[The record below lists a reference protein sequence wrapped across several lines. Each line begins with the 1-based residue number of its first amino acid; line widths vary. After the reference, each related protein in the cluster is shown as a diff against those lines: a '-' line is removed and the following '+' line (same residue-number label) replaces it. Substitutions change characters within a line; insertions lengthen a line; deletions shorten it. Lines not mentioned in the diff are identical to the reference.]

1 MNRAWATLR
10 ERRGLMWKFA
20 LVIALVCWPGVY
32 KNLYGLNVMT
42 TAGFFAIL
50 TISVGLIL
58 GQAGQLSF
66 GHAAFYG
73 IGAYAAALLAMKAH
87 WPTPVGL
94 IAGGVIAAL
103 IALVVG
109 RPVLK
114 LRYFYLA
121 LATIGLGQ
129 IFLVLVLELRDFTGG
144 EHGLGPI
151 PPLELFGFTVDTYL
165 SKYYVIWAFV
175 LVILLFTQRSLRNRV
190 GRSLRALATSEIAAS
205 TLGVR
210 TANWK
215 LLAFVLSAFYCGI
228 AGGLFAY
235 LTSAI
240 SPGAFTFTA
249 GVLPVV
255 MMLVGGETTMWGGVV
270 GAIVMT
276 WVGNI
281 PGLQTWSGIVFS
293 VIMLL
298 LLIFLPGG
306 ITGGLSAAQRARVQG
321 LFSRGRKPD
330 AVECAV
336 GAESG
341 LHPDQC
347 ETEMPLP
354 VAPVIAGSPPA
365 EAERG
370 VLLDDLA
377 TREHLPLGDE
387 PLLRVEGVSVQFGG
401 LKAVN
406 DVSITVNE
414 GAISALIGP
423 NGAGKTTLFNVI
435 SSLQKPSAGRVWFGG
450 TEVTSSA
457 AAATAR
463 LGMARTFQNLRIFP
477 NMSVLDNVLIG
488 CHRHEH
494 AGIVGCGL
502 GTPGQRAEEKT
513 SRARAFDA
521 LELVGMADHAFRPA
535 ASLPYG
541 QQRLVEIAR
550 ALASE
555 PKLLLLDEPAAGMN
569 AEERAYLVDRIA
581 TIRAAGV
588 TVLLVEHDIELV
600 MGISEDVSVL
610 DYGKL
615 IASGRPEM
623 VRADKGVISAYL
635 GVDSDREQDLCLTR
649 HLLDIDSEDLL
660 VVEDLSTAY
669 GAIEALHGVS
679 LSVPKGEIVAVL
691 GANGA
696 GKTTLLHTISGL
708 LRPKGGRVTYQGAD
722 ITRLAA
728 DKIVARGLCHVPEGR
743 QLFPTLSVE
752 DNLLMGSSGRKKS
765 AAELAED
772 IAYIY
777 ELFPVLGRAAR
788 ADGRHPVGRRAADAG
803 HRPRA
808 DRAPRVADPRRAL
821 HGTRAPGRGAH
832 LRSAGHTEPTGLDH
846 VDGRAERGD
855 GALGRPP
862 RRRPADGERDAL
874 RQGHRAETG

>member
-1 MNRAWATLR
+1 M
-10 ERRGLMWKFA
+10 
-20 LVIALVCWPGVY
+20 
-32 KNLYGLNVMT
+32 
-42 TAGFFAIL
+42 
-50 TISVGLIL
+50 
-58 GQAGQLSF
+58 
-66 GHAAFYG
+66 
-73 IGAYAAALLAMKAH
+73 
-87 WPTPVGL
+87 
-94 IAGGVIAAL
+94 
-103 IALVVG
+103 
-109 RPVLK
+109 
-114 LRYFYLA
+114 
-121 LATIGLGQ
+121 
-129 IFLVLVLELRDFTGG
+129 
-144 EHGLGPI
+144 
-151 PPLELFGFTVDTYL
+151 
-165 SKYYVIWAFV
+165 
-175 LVILLFTQRSLRNRV
+175 

-306 ITGGLSAAQRARVQG
+306 ITGGLSAAQRARIQG

-347 ETEMPLP
+347 ETEIPLP
-354 VAPVIAGSPPA
+354 VAPVTAGSTPA
-365 EAERG
+365 KAERG

-377 TREHLPLGDE
+377 AREHLPAGE

-610 DYGKL
+610 DYGRL
-615 IASGRPEM
+615 IASGRPE
-623 VRADKGVISAYL
+623 D
-635 GVDSDREQDLCLTR
+635 
-649 HLLDIDSEDLL
+649 
-660 VVEDLSTAY
+660 
-669 GAIEALHGVS
+669 
-679 LSVPKGEIVAVL
+679 
-691 GANGA
+691 
-696 GKTTLLHTISGL
+696 
-708 LRPKGGRVTYQGAD
+708 
-722 ITRLAA
+722 
-728 DKIVARGLCHVPEGR
+728 
-743 QLFPTLSVE
+743 
-752 DNLLMGSSGRKKS
+752 SSGGQGGH
-765 AAELAED
+765 
-772 IAYIY
+772 
-777 ELFPVLGRAAR
+777 LG
-788 ADGRHPVGRRAADAG
+788 
-803 HRPRA
+803 
-808 DRAPRVADPRRAL
+808 L
-821 HGTRAPGRGAH
+821 PGCRQ
-832 LRSAGHTEPTGLDH
+832 RS
-846 VDGRAERGD
+846 
-855 GALGRPP
+855 
-862 RRRPADGERDAL
+862 
-874 RQGHRAETG
+874 